1 MTRKR
6 FKKLLMAKRV
16 QRNEANW
23 YVETTPSTERQ
34 ETLNG
39 IYIISKSHSFTIG
52 ADWFVAVEHP
62 GEAIADLVTKRME
75 ELLDDRKRT

>member
-23 YVETTPSTERQ
+23 YVATTPSEERQ
-34 ETLNG
+34 ETLDG

-52 ADWFVAVEHP
+52 ADWFCKVEHP
-62 GEAIADLVTKRME
+62 AEAIEDFVRKEIE
-75 ELLDDRKRT
+75 ERF